1 MIQLRVVSD
10 RPGGPAAV
18 SSRRASMEHRS
29 ASLKARNLK
38 VRMSGTSCIDV
49 LKIVSD
55 GIPLLRT
62 LQ

>member
-10 RPGGPAAV
+10 RPGGRAAV
-18 SSRRASMEHRS
+18 SSRRTSTEHRS
-29 ASLKARNLK
+29 ASLKARDLK